1 MNKPG
6 ITIPLEDLKARVC
19 SCGND
24 IFIQA
29 LRLREVPAVYSQNG
43 KIATAEI
50 QVGYLCAKC
59 GCSLSRVPVQERE
72 PEKSPLVVS

>member
-6 ITIPLEDLKARVC
+6 ITIPLEDLRARVC

-29 LRLREVPAVYSQNG
+29 LRLREVPAIYSPNG
-43 KIATAEI
+43 KNATAEI
-50 QVGYLCAKC
+50 KVGYLCAKC
-59 GCSLSRVPVQERE
+59 GCSLSRVPEKE
-72 PEKSPLVVS
+72 PEKSRLVVS